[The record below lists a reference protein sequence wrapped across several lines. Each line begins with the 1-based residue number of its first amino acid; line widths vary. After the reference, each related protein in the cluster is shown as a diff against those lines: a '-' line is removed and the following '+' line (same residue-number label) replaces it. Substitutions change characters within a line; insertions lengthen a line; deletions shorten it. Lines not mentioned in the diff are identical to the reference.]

1 MHLILAKE
9 LQDVADVDIIAF
21 NASITAMARSS
32 QWQHALLLSPH
43 LPNLNYPHKS
53 YPPPETVVYMIRPY
67 YGIMLS
73 NNILIRHCSG

>member
-43 LPNLNYPHKS
+43 LP
-53 YPPPETVVYMIRPY
+53 PEIRVYMIRPY
-67 YGIMLS
+67 LRE
-73 NNILIRHCSG
+73 NVD